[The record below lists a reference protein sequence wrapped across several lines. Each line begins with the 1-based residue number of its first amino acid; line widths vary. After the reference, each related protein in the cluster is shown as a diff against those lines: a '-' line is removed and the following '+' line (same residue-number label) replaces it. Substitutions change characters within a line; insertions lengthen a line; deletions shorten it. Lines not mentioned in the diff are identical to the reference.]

1 MLQCKD
7 TGDEA
12 SNFFL
17 LFSKSRKEKKKKT
30 EKKID
35 AELPFQ
41 VKDHEHNP
49 AYFKLISSAFIQFS

>member
-1 MLQCKD
+1 MKPATSSFCFPKV
-7 TGDEA
+7 
-12 SNFFL
+12 
-17 LFSKSRKEKKKKT
+17 EKKKKKKR
-30 EKKID
+30 KKID